1 MILMQTRT
9 PYIFVTILLFFFTPT
24 SGSFAESV
32 INCHCFQ
39 DRTYNHADPFAADDY
54 ILATSFNSFLAKS
67 FDIPKR
73 QIVMLKMKEGVGQND
88 LLIGL
93 KTAKATKIDLRQLLR
108 LRREKSTWSKIISEL
123 DLRGKQQNDRLL
135 AVIKSGIPVAE
146 AGAKVADELIAD
158 FFKIPMEMIGEFRLS
173 GLNEKEIVLLLI
185 LAHTSDQKPETL
197 VARHVKKG
205 KSWSGIADSLG
216 VQAAA
221 AGKLI
226 LQYPAKQI
234 TE

>member
-9 PYIFVTILLFFFTPT
+9 PYVFVTIFLFFFTPT
-24 SGSFAESV
+24 PGSFAESV

-39 DRTYNHADPFAADDY
+39 DRTYNPADPFAADDY

-108 LRREKSTWSKIISEL
+108 LRREKSTWSKIVSEL
-123 DLRGKQQNDRLL
+123 DLRGIQQNDRLL

-158 FFKIPMEMIGEFRLS
+158 FFKIPMETIGEFRLS

-185 LAHTSDQKPETL
+185 LAHASDQKPETL
-197 VARHVKKG
+197 VARHGKEG
-205 KSWSGIADSLG
+205 KSWSEIADSLG